1 MSVLNSSKSIHK
13 DGKYKNVQECPNG
26 EVSEDTFKEI
36 FEKFFPYGSEST
48 LLEKDQTLPSWFAVI
63 SENNNPK
70 FKRFF

>member
-36 FEKFFPYGSEST
+36 FEKFFPYGSEFT
-48 LLEKDQTLPSWFAVI
+48 LFREKVLLGLLLLVKAITQSFEYIIA
-63 SENNNPK
+63 
-70 FKRFF
+70 